1 MFEYSSYSTKHY
13 SLKKHVFTKFRDKS
27 LSSGFQ
33 FEVKKRPSDFQHR
46 KTLKEYI
53 IKYPFYGRILAII
66 QDDPQLVKVFFCF
79 SFRFWSSESK
89 ENLSS
94 TSNLG
99 NIFFHRFKHLCFLL
113 NYHCM
118 FIQLI
123 IR

>member
-13 SLKKHVFTKFRDKS
+13 SLKKRVFTKFRDKS

-53 IKYPFYGRILAII
+53 IKYPFYGHILAII
-66 QDDPQLVKVFFCF
+66 QDDPQLVKVFFVFPSDFGHLCQTKIYPVPQIL
-79 SFRFWSSESK
+79 E
-89 ENLSS
+89 
-94 TSNLG
+94 
-99 NIFFHRFKHLCFLL
+99 IFFFIFKQLCFLL
-113 NYHCM
+113 NYYCM
-118 FIQLI
+118 FIQLC